1 MGEEINIDQL
11 LKAVQKEENQ
21 TLINTNFSEIK
32 KIKNDILQKLQLTK
46 EDLKDLHK
54 KLSKYRYVD
63 EISDLRFGSFIRY
76 IPIDDPDNM
85 YLAGGGLLCDIIIN
99 DDGVNLTFKT
109 FTHRHFQIK
118 MQECLLFQKLSNE
131 EHILLSAIE
140 YVEKNK

>member
-11 LKAVQKEENQ
+11 LKAVQNEENK

-85 YLAGGGLLCDIIIN
+85 YLACGGLLCDIIIN